1 MNKVG
6 GIQEYTRAEERLNIG
21 THAFGFVLS
30 AIGLVFLVRHAVRD
44 GGAIHIVSFTVFGLS
59 LLILYA
65 ASTLYHMA
73 VKPERRTRLRI
84 VDHTA
89 IYVLIAGTY
98 TPFTLVTLQGST
110 GWILFG
116 VTWGMAL
123 IGIVLKL
130 FFTGKYDIISTIMY
144 VLMGWLIV
152 FAIKPLMNN
161 LPSEGLQWLF
171 AGGASYTVGAV
182 LYSIRRMPYN
192 HAIFH
197 VFVLGGSF
205 SHFMA
210 VYFYVLPV
218 G

>member
-1 MNKVG
+1 MNKVE
-6 GIQEYTRAEERLNIG
+6 GIQEYSKVEEQLNIG
-21 THAFGFVLS
+21 THALGFVLS

-44 GGAIHIVSFTVFGLS
+44 GGAIHIISFTVFGLS

-65 ASTLYHMA
+65 ASTLYHRA
-73 VKPERRTRLRI
+73 TKPERRTRLRI

-98 TPFTLVTLQGST
+98 TPFTLVTLQGTT

-123 IGIVLKL
+123 IGMVLKL

-152 FAIKPLMNN
+152 FAINPLINN
-161 LPSEGLQWLF
+161 LSTEGLQWLF
-171 AGGASYTVGAV
+171 AGGVSYTVGAV
-182 LYSIRRMPYN
+182 LYSIRRLPFN

-197 VFVLGGSF
+197 VCVLGGSF
-205 SHFMA
+205 CHFMA

-218 G
+218 